1 VVIGAPMTTWMVK
14 SLTDDPDSALELVE
28 YQRNRTYTAWIEDER
43 GQPVD
48 EESLKTHKAKQTTP
62 TLKEKGIGILVVLA
76 AAAAAIGTLY
86 AIAVWIDHLY

>member
-1 VVIGAPMTTWMVK
+1 MTQI
-14 SLTDDPDSALELVE
+14 SRLRLVE

-76 AAAAAIGTLY
+76 AAGAAIGALY
-86 AIAVWIDHLY
+86 ALSWLVDH

>member
-1 VVIGAPMTTWMVK
+1 MVIGAPMTTWMVK
-14 SLTDDPDSALELVE
+14 SLTDDPDLALELVE

-48 EESLKTHKAKQTTP
+48 EESLKTHKAKQTPT

-76 AAAAAIGTLY
+76 TAAAAIGTLY
-86 AIAVWIDHLY
+86 AIGVWVDH

>member
-1 VVIGAPMTTWMVK
+1 MMTWIVK
-14 SLTDDPDSALELVE
+14 SETDDPELALELVE
-28 YQRNRTYTAWIEDER
+28 NQRNRGAYTAWIEDES

-62 TLKEKGIGILVVLA
+62 TLKERGIGILVVLA